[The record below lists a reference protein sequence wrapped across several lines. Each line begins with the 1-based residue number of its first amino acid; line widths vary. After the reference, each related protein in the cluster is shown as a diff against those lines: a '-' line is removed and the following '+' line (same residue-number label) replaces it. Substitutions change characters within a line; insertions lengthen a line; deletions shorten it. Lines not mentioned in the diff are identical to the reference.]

1 MKHLL
6 NNMPEWEKNSIR
18 EQHKSEINLEISRF
32 KKLLESKV
40 GDVKPLIVE
49 AQMTKEM
56 LQTKTNSCFDA
67 KKYPV
72 IKNLMQSAGLS
83 ILAIAA
89 FAVTYLSG
97 GITGG
102 LTLTA
107 GIFASADAITKLT
120 EAIKSDSSLK
130 SEIEQFAK
138 CLMS

>member
-97 GITGG
+97 A
-102 LTLTA
+102 A
-107 GIFASADAITKLT
+107 GIFTSADAITKLT

-130 SEIEQFAK
+130 SEIERFAK